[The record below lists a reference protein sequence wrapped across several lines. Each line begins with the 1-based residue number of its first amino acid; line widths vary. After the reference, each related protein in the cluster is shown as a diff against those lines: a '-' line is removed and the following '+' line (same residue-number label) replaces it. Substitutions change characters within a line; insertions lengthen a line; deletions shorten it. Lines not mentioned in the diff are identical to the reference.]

1 MVGFLHLALLYYFNP
16 KFIYMKFFKL
26 TLFILTILSI
36 NLSLTSCSKDD
47 DSSVSI
53 TLTQINGVHN
63 GDGDFV
69 GDGGSASKTFN
80 WTNNLTTAEYN
91 ADITASATG
100 VFQMIV
106 KDANGTEVLNKSL
119 SNTSPDDSI
128 SGVTSVGVAGTWTVT
143 INVSNF
149 NGDGSFSLSQG
160 T

>member
-1 MVGFLHLALLYYFNP
+1 MKYFKSTLL
-16 KFIYMKFFKL
+16 
-26 TLFILTILSI
+26 ILTIFSL
-36 NLSLTSCSKDD
+36 NLFITSCSSDD
-47 DSSVSI
+47 VPVASI
-53 TLTQINGVHN
+53 TLAQIGGANS

-69 GDGGSASKTFN
+69 GDGGNASKTFDWAN
-80 WTNNLTTAEYN
+80 SRPTAEYN
-91 ADITASATG
+91 ADITATATG

-119 SNTSPDDSI
+119 SSTSPDDSI
-128 SGVTSVGVAGTWTVT
+128 SGVTVVGVEGTWTVT